1 MEVGIMRVASKKN
14 ISSSISILM
23 YLLKLRDDGCRVLA
37 YYVIL
42 NNFEQH
48 VNNSV
53 YKCANHQTLIKIF
66 SGKKV
71 FDLLFDL
78 VSNRALTSFDGSA
91 AFTTV

>member
-1 MEVGIMRVASKKN
+1 
-14 ISSSISILM
+14 M

-37 YYVIL
+37 SYVIL

-48 VNNSV
+48 INNSV

-71 FDLLFDL
+71 FDLLLCL
-78 VSNRALTSFDGSA
+78 VAKPGSHLIDGNA
-91 AFTTV
+91 AFTTVWRVDTCHMINSQ